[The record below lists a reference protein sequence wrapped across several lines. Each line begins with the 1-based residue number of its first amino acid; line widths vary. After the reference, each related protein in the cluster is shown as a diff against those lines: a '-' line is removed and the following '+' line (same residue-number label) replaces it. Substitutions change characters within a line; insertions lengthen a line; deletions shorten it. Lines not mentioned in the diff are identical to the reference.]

1 MRKRANRPEAYSLIR
16 APAGARR
23 FGAPGGRYEAALN
36 LLGGDTVARV
46 AGPVE
51 YPLSCSPQ
59 AWAAGAV
66 ALFVRAMLGAE
77 PDPHKR
83 ELFAAPV
90 LPERIEELRLEG
102 VPAFGGRFSLGT

>member
-1 MRKRANRPEAYSLIR
+1 MFES
-16 APAGARR
+16 ARLAKT
-23 FGAPGGRYEAALN
+23 FLVYDGGPL
-36 LLGGDTVARV
+36 V